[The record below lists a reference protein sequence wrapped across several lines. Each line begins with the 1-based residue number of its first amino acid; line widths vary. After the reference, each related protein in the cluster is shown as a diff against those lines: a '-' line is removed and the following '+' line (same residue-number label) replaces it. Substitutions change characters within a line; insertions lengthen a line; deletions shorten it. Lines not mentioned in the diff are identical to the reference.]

1 MNLCCNLSTVIIYVD
16 TWWTLLEL
24 FHVLFYQVKKDS
36 ATYSETPVEISGSD
50 DAIKKAKELIEQ
62 IISPQSSIISSMGGT
77 CYKFLKLHCCYI
89 KLTLGES
96 LLCIEQHAKKAVSD
110 SPGASGFDI
119 GILLHKPSQFLTVV
133 WGSSATCFFY
143 LVWYFAWV
151 KASAH
156 DDPIL
161 SRSSTMVFYHV
172 FLGLP
177 FFSSS
182 LWYPDHNLG
191 RLRNSLCGQSGRMTK
206 L

>member
-1 MNLCCNLSTVIIYVD
+1 MNLCCKLSTVIIHVD

-89 KLTLGES
+89 KLTQGES

-110 SPGASGFDI
+110 SPGASGFDTRASGFDI
-119 GILLHKPSQFLTVV
+119 VTQTITVPHSCMGQLCYMFLL
-133 WGSSATCFFY
+133 
-143 LVWYFAWV
+143 
-151 KASAH
+151 
-156 DDPIL
+156 
-161 SRSSTMVFYHV
+161 
-172 FLGLP
+172 
-177 FFSSS
+177 SS
-182 LWYPDHNLG
+182 LVFCL
-191 RLRNSLCGQSGRMTK
+191 GQSFSPRWSHLIQVFHNGFLPCFSWPAFFFIFLVVPRP
-206 L
+206 

>member
-1 MNLCCNLSTVIIYVD
+1 M
-16 TWWTLLEL
+16 EL

-110 SPGASGFDI
+110 SPGLVDL
-119 GILLHKPSQFLTVV
+119 ILGYCYTNH
-133 WGSSATCFFY
+133 
-143 LVWYFAWV
+143 
-151 KASAH
+151 H
-156 DDPIL
+156 
-161 SRSSTMVFYHV
+161 
-172 FLGLP
+172 
-177 FFSSS
+177 SSS
-182 LWYPDHNLG
+182 QLYGAAPLHV
-191 RLRNSLCGQSGRMTK
+191 SSI
-206 L
+206 

>member
-1 MNLCCNLSTVIIYVD
+1 M
-16 TWWTLLEL
+16 EL

-36 ATYSETPVEISGSD
+36 ATYSETPVEICGSD

-89 KLTLGES
+89 ELTQGES

-110 SPGASGFDI
+110 SPRASGFDI

-156 DDPIL
+156 DNPIL

-177 FFSSS
+177 FFFIFLVVPILFVVSQ
-182 LWYPDHNLG
+182 D
-191 RLRNSLCGQSGRMTK
+191 R
-206 L
+206 

>member
-133 WGSSATCFFY
+133 WGSS
-143 LVWYFAWV
+143 VHVSSIW
-151 KASAH
+151 SG
-156 DDPIL
+156 IL
-161 SRSSTMVFYHV
+161 PGSKLQPTMIPSYPGLPQWFSTMF
-172 FLGLP
+172 FLACLFFHLP
-177 FFSSS
+177 
-182 LWYPDHNLG
+182 
-191 RLRNSLCGQSGRMTK
+191 CGTQTIT
-206 L
+206 